1 MKKLMLTV
9 ALFVAVSTTFA
20 QTASYKVDA
29 SKSTLV
35 WTGKKV
41 GGEHTGNISLSSG
54 SIVENGSTMSGN
66 FVFDLATITC
76 TDITNEKSNQN
87 LIGHLKSDDFFSVD
101 KYPTASFEI
110 TSVKNTAGSNYD
122 VTGNLTIKGISKEVT
137 FPAAISKTGN
147 VLVVVGTAKVNR
159 TNYSINYNSA
169 SIFSGIADR
178 AIDDFFELKINLVAS
193 K

>member
-1 MKKLMLTV
+1 MKKLFLTLTLLV
-9 ALFVAVSTTFA
+9 AAFATFA
-20 QTASYKVDA
+20 QTATYKVDA
-29 SKSTLV
+29 EKSTLV

-41 GGEHTGNISLSSG
+41 GGEHTGNIKLGNGTVS
-54 SIVENGSTMSGN
+54 ENGSALTGN
-66 FVFDLATITC
+66 FTFDLTSITC

-101 KYPTASFEI
+101 KFPTANFEI
-110 TSVKNTAGSNYD
+110 TSVKNTTGTNYD
-122 VTGNLTIKGISKEVT
+122 VTGNLTIKGITKEVT

-147 VLVVVGTAKVNR
+147 VMVVVGTAKINR

-178 AIDDFFELKINLVAS
+178 AIDDFFELKINLVAT